1 MEGRAG
7 QSVAVASGLY
17 SAGIWGHRGTPHT
30 RGRNFRATPN
40 LLLIS
45 GCSALRLNRWLHNWI
60 WGFEDLGQISEQWR
74 KGYFDLDDS
83 TEPFLSPSSQS
94 HLYLCHIQ
102 WGQPTTHCTTKIL
115 FPSRLLFKVNQISFF
130 LSFCTFPFIPQ
141 KIKVHQSIF
150 WLVNDHIGPFPKI
163 SALSQS

>member
-1 MEGRAG
+1 MDKLINVSSGFYVVTELGLDENRKWASDCRLYGTSQCKELLTEQTNSSEDMMEGRAG

-94 HLYLCHIQ
+94 LLYLCHI
-102 WGQPTTHCTTKIL
+102 
-115 FPSRLLFKVNQISFF
+115 
-130 LSFCTFPFIPQ
+130 
-141 KIKVHQSIF
+141 
-150 WLVNDHIGPFPKI
+150 
-163 SALSQS
+163 

>member
-1 MEGRAG
+1 MLVCISVFCCILLTWVTELDLDENRKWASDCRSYGTSQCKELLTEQTNSSEDMMEGRAG

-94 HLYLCHIQ
+94 HLYLCHI
-102 WGQPTTHCTTKIL
+102 
-115 FPSRLLFKVNQISFF
+115 
-130 LSFCTFPFIPQ
+130 
-141 KIKVHQSIF
+141 
-150 WLVNDHIGPFPKI
+150 
-163 SALSQS
+163 

>member
-1 MEGRAG
+1 MLVCISVFCCILLTWVTELDLDENRKWANDCRSYGTSQCKELLTEQTNSSEDMMEGRAG

-94 HLYLCHIQ
+94 HLYLCHI
-102 WGQPTTHCTTKIL
+102 
-115 FPSRLLFKVNQISFF
+115 
-130 LSFCTFPFIPQ
+130 
-141 KIKVHQSIF
+141 
-150 WLVNDHIGPFPKI
+150 
-163 SALSQS
+163 